1 MDAVAKREIAGLHL
15 QTWRDPNTGLPASGD
30 IVQAAM
36 EHGANPVR
44 PGASDKDTL
53 VSLADDISNRRMGGQ
68 KPINLA
74 YLRNLITDRDFRD
87 LTSLYDTF
95 RDPAKSRCFDYARD
109 AFFSRFGGAA
119 SPAGEAG
126 GQFGR
131 GGQPPD
137 AMKLFPSYLMDLDGA
152 ARAQDLKGQQIR
164 ECANKMLDDVHR
176 MYRTGGR

>member
-30 IVQAAM
+30 IVQAAI

-44 PGASDKDTL
+44 PNVSDKDTL
-53 VSLADDISNRRMGGQ
+53 ISLADDISSRRMSGQ

-87 LTSLYDTF
+87 MTSLYDTF
-95 RDPAKSRCFDYARD
+95 RNPVKSRCFDYARD
-109 AFFSRFGGAA
+109 AFFSRFADRT
-119 SPAGEAG
+119 SPAGINPE
-126 GQFGR
+126 
-131 GGQPPD
+131 

-152 ARAQDLKGQQIR
+152 VRDQDLKGAQIR

-176 MYRTGGR
+176 MYLA